1 MPEGYSEGEATVY
14 ASGSTAPRAILPA
27 ASGPEF
33 NATMARAK
41 SLQPLEIIAMHG
53 WAGDAR
59 CWEGW
64 RHATEE
70 LGWTWQTGERGYG
83 ENAPRAVA
91 WKKQGNSWA
100 RRLVIG
106 HSLGPHLVPSDV
118 LCRAE
123 AIVLLAS
130 FDTFVPPG
138 REGRRGRAALAGMA
152 ACLDEEERARAMLTN
167 FMQRVAA
174 PQSPEVLPP
183 GPLDGP
189 LTEINRAR
197 LRADLEVLGRCHGL
211 PEGFP
216 RDARVLILEAE
227 EDRIVEPAARA
238 LLREALPEADVITL
252 PGVGHALL
260 AGDVIESVVDWVEAW
275 RRSEE

>member
-1 MPEGYSEGEATVY
+1 MRV
-14 ASGSTAPRAILPA
+14 
-27 ASGPEF
+27 EF
-33 NATMARAK
+33 HT
-41 SLQPLEIIAMHG
+41 LLEVVAMHG
-53 WAGDAR
+53 WASDAR

-64 RHATEE
+64 RHATEA
-70 LGWTWQTGERGYG
+70 LGWRWQTGERGYG
-83 ENAPRAVA
+83 ETAPRTVT
-91 WKKQGNSWA
+91 WEEQGSPRM
-100 RRLVIG
+100 RRLVVG

-123 AIVLLAS
+123 AIVLLAN
-130 FDTFVPPG
+130 FGTFVPPG
-138 REGRRGRAALAGMA
+138 REGRRARAALAGMA
-152 ACLDEEERARAMLTN
+152 ACLDEDERARAMLTN

-174 PQSPEVLPP
+174 PQSPELLPP

-197 LRADLEVLGRCHGL
+197 LRVDLERLGRCHGL

-216 RDARVLILEAE
+216 RGARVLIVEAE

-238 LLREALPEADVITL
+238 SLREALPEADVITL

-260 AGDVIESVVDWVEAW
+260 AGSVIESVVAWVEAW